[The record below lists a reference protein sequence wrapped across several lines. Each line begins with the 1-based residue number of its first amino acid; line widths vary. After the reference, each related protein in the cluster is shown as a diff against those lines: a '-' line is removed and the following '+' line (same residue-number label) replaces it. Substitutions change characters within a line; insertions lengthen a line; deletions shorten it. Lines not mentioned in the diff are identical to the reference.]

1 MTNKTLK
8 IKGMHC
14 ASCATIIS
22 NKVSKLTGV
31 NDINVN
37 FATEKAQISFDDT
50 AVSVHQMNN
59 EIEKL
64 GYTFLDENDSVTAQ
78 DHSMHTGINES
89 KDEKEKELL
98 AMKIKTQFVLPVALL
113 VFFLMMWDIGAKLFS
128 LIPNLPL
135 PMSIFNT
142 ISMVLASIVLFWIGQ
157 PFLQGVVR
165 FARYRVANMDTLIG
179 IGTLVAYVYSMLITL
194 FPLMRV
200 ALKLPETTYFD
211 VTIVVIG
218 FVMLGKYLEAR
229 SKLRTGEAI
238 EKLLGLQAK
247 TALLWRSGVEVE
259 VPVHEVQIG
268 DILIVKP
275 GSKIPVDGVIVEGYS
290 SIDESM
296 ITGEPIPVDKKTG
309 DFVVG
314 ATINKQG
321 NFKFKTTKIGSD
333 TVLAQIIKMVEDAQG
348 SKAPIQALADKI
360 SSVFVPVV
368 LFIAVV
374 TLILWLT
381 IGASA
386 LGFSTALSYGIFSFV
401 GVLVIACPCALGLAT
416 PTAIIVG
423 VGKGAE
429 HGILIRNAEALE
441 KLSKV
446 TTVVLDKTGTL
457 TKGKPEVTDII
468 SLDKAWT
475 ETEILRVSASV
486 EKLSEHPLADAVVV
500 KATEQHINLETVTN
514 FQAFEG
520 VGVQG
525 MVNGKNV
532 GIHKPSKVD
541 VQETKIKELQEQGK
555 TVVVIEVDKKQI
567 GLIALSDTLKEE
579 SKEAVTKLHARNINV
594 IMLTG
599 DNYIA
604 ATYIAKLA
612 GIDAVIA
619 EVMPGEKAGKIKE
632 LQDGGAFVAMVG
644 DGINDAPALVQA
656 DIGIAM
662 GTGTDV
668 AIESAG
674 ITLLAGDISKIAQA
688 IKLSKITMQGI
699 KQNLFWAFIFNI
711 VGIPLAAG
719 AFYPL
724 FGWLLNPAFAGLA
737 MAFSS
742 VSVVSNSLRIKAKK
756 L

>member
-14 ASCATIIS
+14 ASCATIIT
-22 NKVSKLTGV
+22 NKISKLGGIE
-31 NDINVN
+31 DINVN
-37 FATEKAQISFDDT
+37 SATEKATVSFDDNVIT
-50 AVSVHQMNN
+50 IPQMNN

-64 GYTFLDENDSVTAQ
+64 GYTLVDEASSHTME

-89 KDEKEKELL
+89 KDEKMKELL
-98 AMKIKTQFVLPVALL
+98 IMKTKTQFVLPVALL
-113 VFFLMMWDIGAKLFS
+113 VFILMMWDISAKLFTS
-128 LIPNLPL
+128 IPNLPL

-157 PFLQGVVR
+157 PFLQGVVK
-165 FARYRVANMDTLIG
+165 FAKYRVANMDTLIG
-179 IGTLVAYVYSMLITL
+179 IGTLVAYLYSISITL

-247 TALLWRSGVEVE
+247 TALLWRNGIEVE
-259 VPVHEVQIG
+259 VSVSEVQIG

-275 GSKIPVDGVIVEGYS
+275 GSKIPVDGIIIEGYS

-309 DFVVG
+309 DFIVG

-321 NFKFKTTKIGSD
+321 NFKFKATKIGSD

-360 SSVFVPVV
+360 SSVFVPIV
-368 LFIAVV
+368 LVIAIL
-374 TLILWLT
+374 TFILWLA
-381 IGASA
+381 IGTST

-441 KLSKV
+441 KLSHV
-446 TTVVLDKTGTL
+446 DTVVFDKTGTI

-468 SLDKAWT
+468 SLYPVWT
-475 ETEILRVSASV
+475 EIDILRISASV
-486 EKLSEHPLADAVVV
+486 EKLSEHPLADAVVI
-500 KATEQHINLETVTN
+500 KATEQKISLETVTS
-514 FQAFEG
+514 FQALEG
-520 VGVQG
+520 VGVEG
-525 MVNGKNV
+525 MINGKHIV
-532 GIHKPSKVD
+532 IHKPSKND
-541 VQETKIKELQEQGK
+541 VSESKIKELQEQGK
-555 TVVVIEVDKKQI
+555 TVVVVEVDKKQI

-579 SKEAVTKLHARNINV
+579 SKEAVAKLHERNIKV

-599 DNYIA
+599 DNQLA
-604 ATYIAKLA
+604 ASYIAKLA

-619 EVMPGEKAGKIKE
+619 EVMPHEKAGKVKE
-632 LQDGGAFVAMVG
+632 LQDGGAIVAMIG
-644 DGINDAPALVQA
+644 DGINDAPSLVQA
-656 DIGIAM
+656 DVGIAM

-674 ITLLAGDISKIAQA
+674 ITLLGGDVSKIAKA
-688 IKLSKITMQGI
+688 IKLSKITMRGI
-699 KQNLFWAFIFNI
+699 KQNLFWAFIFNV

-719 AFYPL
+719 LFYPI

-742 VSVVSNSLRIKAKK
+742 VSVVSNSLRIKSMK